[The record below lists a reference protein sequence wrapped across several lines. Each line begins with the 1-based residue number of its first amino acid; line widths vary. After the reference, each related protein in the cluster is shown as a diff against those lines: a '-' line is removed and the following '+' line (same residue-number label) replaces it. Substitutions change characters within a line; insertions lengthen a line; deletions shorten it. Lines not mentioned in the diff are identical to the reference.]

1 MPAYRDSLLLRFSI
15 LAPLADDLPAR
26 AGGNMWMRFLAHFGS
41 QLECGYVLLS
51 LGILPDNS
59 PIDAR
64 GETKTDEL
72 LQYIERRKEK
82 ESHSDSFKRI
92 STVPL
97 TTMCFLVLGRGKPF
111 QEWPGNIQLSNIIDM
126 YRKWHDASDRA

>member
-1 MPAYRDSLLLRFSI
+1 MCPPNIKHNTKPISR
-15 LAPLADDLPAR
+15 LATP
-26 AGGNMWMRFLAHFGS
+26 GS